1 MALLN
6 QIFDVYIDLNI
17 TLAITALVWLSV
29 KLLMARF
36 GNKLD
41 FPVQLGL
48 LNGLFALILLSPLAV
63 AGYQHLLAAQVVPAT
78 MSVNLSDF
86 AVSQYLHGGIAIP
99 AEDFQSLLGLRARLS
114 ENVLTMSPGV
124 GAGIALVL
132 FAGFAWF
139 ASKLAL
145 SFVRLNRMLA
155 SCHDWRR
162 NGRVHLLLSD
172 HALVPFSA
180 RGIFNHYV
188 VVPSELLGE
197 PDDLKLV
204 LKHEFQ
210 HLRQGDVTWEIGL
223 ELLRPLFFWNPFFY
237 VWKSEVERLRE
248 LACDQRV
255 AEDAHV
261 DLRSYCMCL
270 LRAAQAGL
278 KKRQDQVARERSVGV
293 ASVALIEVQDR
304 LLRRSPAQKLRRR
317 VEALLETNR
326 VRPHWGLIGLAVLP
340 MTAVIFLTALSLQKP
355 ADWSHDRLMLSAVIN
370 LERLETINGNLEK
383 IESVSA
389 FGQRPLR

>member
-1 MALLN
+1 MTLLN
-6 QIFDVYIDLNI
+6 QVFDVYIDLNI
-17 TLAITALVWLSV
+17 TLAMTALVWLSA

-41 FPVQLGL
+41 FNIQLGL

-63 AGYQHLLAAQVVPAT
+63 IGYQHLQAAAMVPAVP
-78 MSVNLSDF
+78 SVNLSDY
-86 AVSQYLHGGIAIP
+86 AVSQYLRGGIAIP
-99 AEDFQSLLGLRARLS
+99 AEDFQSLLGLRARIS
-114 ENVLTMSPGV
+114 ENILTLAPGI
-124 GAGIALVL
+124 GIGVAVML

-139 ASKLAL
+139 AGKLVL
-145 SFVRLNRMLA
+145 GFMRLNRLLDA
-155 SCHDWRR
+155 CHTWRR
-162 NGRVHLLLSD
+162 QGRVHLLLSD

-180 RGIFNHYV
+180 RGLFNHYV
-188 VVPSELLGE
+188 VVPTELLAE
-197 PDDLKLV
+197 PEDLKLV

-223 ELLRPLFFWNPFFY
+223 EMLRPLFFWNPFFY

-248 LACDQRV
+248 LACDQKV
-255 AEDAHV
+255 AEHAQV
-261 DLRSYCMCL
+261 DLKSYCMCL

-278 KKRQDQVARERSVGV
+278 KKRQTLIAQGRAVGV
-293 ASVALIEVQDR
+293 AAVALLEVQDR

-326 VRPHWGLIGLAVLP
+326 IRPHWGLVGVAVLP
-340 MTAVIFLTALSLQKP
+340 MIALIFLTSLSLQKP
-355 ADWSHDRLMLSAVIN
+355 ADWSHDRLMLSTIIN
-370 LERLETINGNLEK
+370 LERLEVRNDTMAQL
-383 IESVSA
+383 ESVNT

>member
-1 MALLN
+1 MTLLN
-6 QIFDVYIDLNI
+6 QVFDVYIDLNI
-17 TLAITALVWLSV
+17 TLAITALVWLGV
-29 KLLMARF
+29 KFLMARF

-63 AGYQHLLAAQVVPAT
+63 LCYQHLLAAEMVPAA
-78 MSVNLSDF
+78 MSVNLADY
-86 AVSQYLHGGIAIP
+86 AVSQYLRGGVAIS
-99 AEDFQSLLGLRARLS
+99 AENFQFLLGMRARLS
-114 ENVLTMSPGV
+114 EDVLTLATGLGV
-124 GAGIALVL
+124 GVAFVL
-132 FAGFAWF
+132 FTGFAWF
-139 ASKLAL
+139 SSRLAL

-162 NGRVHLLLSD
+162 QGRVHLLLSD

-180 RGIFNHYV
+180 RGLVNHYV
-188 VVPSELLGE
+188 VIPSDLLGE

-278 KKRQDQVARERSVGV
+278 RKRQDQITRERAVGV
-293 ASVALIEVQDR
+293 AAVALIEVQDR

-326 VRPHWGLIGLAVLP
+326 VRPHWGVMGLAVLP
-340 MTAVIFLTALSLQKP
+340 MTAVIFLTALSIQKP
-355 ADWSHDRLMLSAVIN
+355 ADWSQDRLMLSAIIN
-370 LERLETINGNLEK
+370 LERLEMINGNLEK
-383 IESVSA
+383 IETVSG

>member
-1 MALLN
+1 MTLLN
-6 QIFDVYIDLNI
+6 QVFDVYIDLNI

-41 FPVQLGL
+41 FSVQLCL

-63 AGYQHLLAAQVVPAT
+63 AVYQHMLAADVVPAA
-78 MSVNLSDF
+78 MSVNLADY
-86 AVSQYLHGGIAIP
+86 AVSQYLRGGVAIP
-99 AEDFQSLLGLRARLS
+99 AEDFQFLLGLRAHLS
-114 ENVLTMSPGV
+114 EEILTLAPGL
-124 GAGIALVL
+124 GLALALAL

-139 ASKLAL
+139 GAKLVMG
-145 SFVRLNRMLA
+145 FVRLNRMLA

-162 NGRVHLLLSD
+162 QGRVDLLLYD

-180 RGIFNHYV
+180 RGFLNHYV
-188 VVPSELLGE
+188 VIPSELLGE

-255 AEDAHV
+255 AENAHV

-293 ASVALIEVQDR
+293 AAVALLEVQDR

-326 VRPHWGLIGLAVLP
+326 IRPHWGFLGLAVVP

-355 ADWSHDRLMLSAVIN
+355 ADWSHDRLMLSTIIN

-383 IESVSA
+383 IETVST

>member
-1 MALLN
+1 MTLLN
-6 QIFDVYIDLNI
+6 QVFDVYIDLNI

-29 KLLMARF
+29 KLLMARI

-41 FPVQLGL
+41 FSVQLGL

-63 AGYQHLLAAQVVPAT
+63 VGYQHLLAAEMVPAA
-78 MSVNLSDF
+78 MSVNLADY
-86 AVSQYLHGGIAIP
+86 AVSQYLRGGVAIP
-99 AEDFQSLLGLRARLS
+99 AEDFQTLLGMRARVS
-114 ENVLTMSPGV
+114 EDVLTLANGV
-124 GAGIALVL
+124 GAGIAFVL
-132 FAGFAWF
+132 IAGFAWF
-139 ASKLAL
+139 SSRLVL
-145 SFVRLNRMLA
+145 SFVRLNRMLG
-155 SCHDWRR
+155 SCHDWHRQ
-162 NGRVHLLLSD
+162 GRVHLLLSD

-180 RGIFNHYV
+180 RGLFNHYV
-188 VVPSELLGE
+188 VVPSDLLGE

-278 KKRQDQVARERSVGV
+278 KKRQDQMVREREVGV
-293 ASVALIEVQDR
+293 AAVALIEVQDR

-317 VEALLETNR
+317 IEALLVTNR
-326 VRPHWGLIGLAVLP
+326 IRPHWSFMGLAVVP
-340 MTAVIFLTALSLQKP
+340 MTAVIFLTALSIQKP
-355 ADWSHDRLMLSAVIN
+355 ADWSQDRLMLSAIIN

-383 IESVSA
+383 IETVSG